1 MSYLFKRYIS
11 DEIVE
16 SKFQDKYG
24 KKYKLEIEIQYQFEF
39 RNKKMDIGFTKDD
52 KAYWMFKFKGEYY
65 MNIIEDIVL
74 EDKYTVLDVY
84 NNLMENAVN
93 SYRAILGVQKQR
105 EEAIKKLDRRKD
117 EK

>member
-1 MSYLFKRYIS
+1 MSYLFKRFIS

-24 KKYKLEIEIQYQFEF
+24 KDYKLKIEIQYQFEF

-52 KAYWMFKFKGEYY
+52 KAYWMFKFKDEYY
-65 MNIIEDIVL
+65 MNIMDGIVL

-84 NNLMENAVN
+84 NTLMENAVA
-93 SYRAILGVQKQR
+93 SYRAVLGIQKQR
-105 EEAIKKLDRRKD
+105 EEAIERLDRRKG
-117 EK
+117 E